1 MSFAPVAG
9 RYGSR
14 NLFGLRRSNGGDH
27 RFEITDTQR
36 LIDGALRLVY
46 QARVS

>member
-1 MSFAPVAG
+1 MSFE
-9 RYGSR
+9 RRGSVR
-14 NLFGLRRSNGGDH
+14 VENLFGLRRSNGGDH